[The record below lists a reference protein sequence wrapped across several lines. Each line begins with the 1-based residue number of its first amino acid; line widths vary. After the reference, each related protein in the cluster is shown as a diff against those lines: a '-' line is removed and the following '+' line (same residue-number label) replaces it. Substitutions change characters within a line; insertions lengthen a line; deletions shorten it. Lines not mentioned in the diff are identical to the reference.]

1 MCFQKDENT
10 QVIETLKSIE
20 SIIQSYM
27 IVLLIWVTYMTILLG
42 CTLLLFGIDYT
53 ILIAVIFAML
63 NLIPYVG
70 VLIGNVIG
78 VLPTLNSSPDLNKIF
93 TILVIITVE

>member
-1 MCFQKDENT
+1 LCFQKDENT

-42 CTLLLFGIDYT
+42 CTLLLFDIYYT
-53 ILIAVIFAML
+53 ILIAVIFAIL

-70 VLIGNVIG
+70 ALIGNVIG
-78 VLPTLNSSPDLNKIF
+78 VLPTLNFSPDLNQIS
-93 TILVIITVE
+93 TMLVIITVA